1 MCDFAPGERVVC
13 IAPSPRGLT
22 QVGVTYTVELVFA
35 HPRGG
40 AGLFLVGVENGAP
53 FVGPFWGHNADRF
66 RRAEPPKAR
75 DIEAWLD
82 QPTKFEGPMRREK
95 VAS

>member
-13 IAPSPRGLT
+13 VDDTQRLRPVPVVRGQT
-22 QVGVTYTVELVFA
+22 YVVERTRRRHNGTFAVYVVGVTGCGDA
-35 HPRGG
+35 S
-40 AGLFLVGVENGAP
+40 
-53 FVGPFWGHNADRF
+53 RF

-75 DIEAWLD
+75 DIEAWLG
-82 QPTKFEGPMRREK
+82 QATKFEGPLRREK